1 MLGRSAPFSPSARI
15 FRGAKLLTMQE
26 GHSEVKRKSALAKRK
41 VRRSRMAAL
50 SPHHEP
56 IEQYSA
62 RITRYA
68 DLPPGVQNPTRRAA
82 GSPKILQLAASN
94 HFRRTQIPLRWRIWL
109 DAGRHGRDVVLA
121 GPDLPHPRILHGHP
135 HRWLSE
141 FPHTG
146 GLRDWRIVVRCSSR
160 P

>member
-15 FRGAKLLTMQE
+15 FRGAKLLTMQV

-56 IEQYSA
+56 IAQYSA

-68 DLPPGVQNPTRRAA
+68 GLPPGVQNPGRRAQR
-82 GSPKILQLAASN
+82 PDKILQLPASN
-94 HFRRTQIPLRWRIWL
+94 RFRATQIPPCWRIWV
-109 DAGRHGRDVVLA
+109 DAGPHGRDVVLA
-121 GPDLPHPRILHGHP
+121 GPDLPHP
-135 HRWLSE
+135 
-141 FPHTG
+141 
-146 GLRDWRIVVRCSSR
+146 
-160 P
+160 